1 MGAPYIVKYHDN
13 ACFRQ
18 FLVLLGRNPAE
29 FDVQKLAIR
38 HINIKSYQH
47 KDSKNKKMSIFAFAL
62 NDNL

>member
-1 MGAPYIVKYHDN
+1 VRAPYIVKYHNN
-13 ACFRQ
+13 ASFRQ
-18 FLVLLGRNPAE
+18 FLVLLSGDSAE

-38 HINIKSYQH
+38 HINRKSYQH